1 MSVDR
6 REMILG
12 TLGFLLAFELPVDA
26 RTPPTRVGSPQTPE
40 AAPIGQLSGRR
51 FNAFLAVGTD
61 NFVTAIVAQTEGG
74 QGISTGMPQVMA
86 SELGADWTKMRVQ
99 FTTERRAEF
108 INHLLYKGLVL
119 TAGSSSITGFYEP
132 MRRAAAATREM
143 FIAAAAREWSVSSDE
158 CTVADSFVIHRPS
171 GRRSPLG
178 DLANAAM
185 KETVPAIPKLRS
197 LQDQPLIGRRLS
209 RVDVPIKCDGSARFG
224 IDADVPGMLYAA
236 VRHGPIRGSQVATL
250 DTDRARSMPGV
261 KLVMAVPQGV
271 AVVADQYWQAVKA
284 LTEVRETYT
293 GNPADAGSTEKLKV
307 ALHAAMSQEGD
318 PSPENHGDVAAAMKG
333 AATVIVAE
341 FSFPL
346 LSHACMEPVSCTASV
361 VNEHCELWLSTKSPS
376 LDGGFAAEALGVDPA
391 TVVVHNEYQGGDFGR
406 RSGRDHVTEAVLL
419 SKALQLPVKVIW
431 TRKEDLR
438 CDQHRTSALTRA
450 RLGIRADGTPVAYE
464 IKTASDGVWRSLFPW
479 FYAMKKPMDLPLA
492 SRLVHTSY
500 DIPNEAGSYVVVP
513 HPVRIGAFRGN
524 SDFLNG
530 FVLES
535 MLDEAA
541 HVSGRD
547 PLEYRLSLLT
557 HDPRSAAV
565 LRRIA
570 QLAGWGRS
578 AAGRFQGLAFY
589 QSDFYRCRIAA
600 IAEVSKRA
608 GGIRLERAFAVCDS
622 GLVINPLLAERCVE
636 GGLIFGFSN
645 VMYEQLTLS
654 GGAPEQVNFN
664 GYRLMR
670 MNEAPSVEVE
680 VMSAG
685 DEPGAFGEIGT
696 MVAGPALG
704 NAIFAATGQ
713 RIRTQPFAA
722 NGVQFA

>member
-1 MSVDR
+1 M
-6 REMILG
+6 
-12 TLGFLLAFELPVDA
+12 
-26 RTPPTRVGSPQTPE
+26 
-40 AAPIGQLSGRR
+40 
-51 FNAFLAVGTD
+51 
-61 NFVTAIVAQTEGG
+61 
-74 QGISTGMPQVMA
+74 
-86 SELGADWTKMRVQ
+86 
-99 FTTERRAEF
+99 
-108 INHLLYKGLVL
+108 LV
-119 TAGSSSITGFYEP
+119 
-132 MRRAAAATREM
+132 
-143 FIAAAAREWSVSSDE
+143 AAAARRLGARPDEFSVAESKVTHSPSARYF
-158 CTVADSFVIHRPS
+158 TFGQLAAD
-171 GRRSPLG
+171 
-178 DLANAAM
+178 AA
-185 KETVPAIPKLRS
+185 KVQVPAKPRLRARNE
-197 LQDQPLIGRRLS
+197 LHLIGQRLD
-209 RVDVPIKCDGSARFG
+209 RLDVPAKVNGSARFG
-224 IDADVPGMLYAA
+224 LDLEAPDMLYAA
-236 VRHGPIRGSQVATL
+236 VRHGPAYGSTVTQIDEAK
-250 DTDRARSMPGV
+250 AKSMPGV

-284 LTEVRETYT
+284 LTEVHETYT
-293 GNPADAGSTEKLKV
+293 GNPDDAGSTEKLKV

-333 AATVIVAE
+333 AARVIAAE

-391 TVVVHNEYQGGDFGR
+391 TVIVHNEYQGGDFGR

-419 SKALQLPVKVIW
+419 SKALQQPVKVIW

-589 QSDFYRCRIAA
+589 QSEFYRCRIAA